1 MFSKNNY
8 IEIFLFMKI
17 ESNKIY
23 AVMYHY
29 IHNNG
34 INGYKFNRL
43 KINEFKSQIRF
54 FKKNF
59 NILNYQDFS
68 EILLTKKIP
77 KKPSVILTFDDGYKD
92 HIENVFYA
100 LKKEKLKGFF
110 YPPTNIFAN
119 KLLDVNKIQ
128 VILATNPDLTKI
140 IDFTKRNLKKD
151 FEKIIKKEKNI
162 FKSRYD
168 NKDTTL
174 IKRLYQYA
182 IPEKKRI
189 KLLNLL
195 FNKIVGED
203 EKILSKKLYLNKKE
217 LINLHNEDMHIGIHG
232 IKHYWLSKISNSKQ
246 IEEIN
251 GAKKFYKNLNI
262 NANSICYPYG
272 AYNKYTL
279 KILKKYKFKFGL
291 TTNSE
296 SINSKNIKSI
306 YTINRYDTND
316 FKIFL

>member
-1 MFSKNNY
+1 
-8 IEIFLFMKI
+8 MKI

-29 IHNNG
+29 IHNKG
-34 INGYKFNRL
+34 INNYKFNRL

-59 NILNYQDFS
+59 NILNYEDFT
-68 EILLTKKIP
+68 EILLTRKIP

-92 HIENVFYA
+92 HIENVFSV

-110 YPPTNIFAN
+110 YPPTSIFDN

-128 VILATNPDLTKI
+128 IILSTNPDLKKI
-140 IDFTKRNLKKD
+140 IDFTKKNLKKD
-151 FEKIIKKEKNI
+151 FEEIIKKEKNI
-162 FKSRYD
+162 LKSRYD

-182 IPEKKRI
+182 IPKKKRV

-195 FNKIVGED
+195 FNKIIDED

-217 LINLHNEDMHIGIHG
+217 LINLHNEDMHIGVHG
-232 IKHYWLSKISNSKQ
+232 IDHFWLSKISDTQQ
-246 IEEIN
+246 IKEIN
-251 GAKKFYKNLNI
+251 GAKKFYKSLNI
-262 NANSICYPYG
+262 NSNSICYPYG

-291 TTNSE
+291 TTICD
-296 SINSKNIKSI
+296 SINNKNINSI
-306 YTINRYDTND
+306 YTLNRYDTND
-316 FKIFL
+316 FKILS